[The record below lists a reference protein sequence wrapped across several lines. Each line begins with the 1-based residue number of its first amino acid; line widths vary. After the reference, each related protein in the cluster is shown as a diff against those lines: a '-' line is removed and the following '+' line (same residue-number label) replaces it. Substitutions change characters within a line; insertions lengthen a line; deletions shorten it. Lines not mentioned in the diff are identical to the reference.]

1 MATSCESRPM
11 SKSHLL
17 HKAARGVVIGA
28 AAGQVMGKVT
38 EVFYDKQSDRARE
51 REEEIREAPS
61 FMVAA
66 KRMVSV
72 VEEEPKEE
80 HVNKLGTVL
89 HTGLGLGMGVLYS
102 LTAERYPKIRAGRG
116 LAFGLGFFLV
126 IDEGMNTAFGWT
138 PRPDKFPWQAHAR
151 GLVAHLVYGLV
162 VDAAL
167 TACQDGART
176 RQTEE

>member
-1 MATSCESRPM
+1 MVSPCDPRPM
-11 SKSHLL
+11 STSRLL
-17 HKAARGVVIGA
+17 HNAARGLIIGA
-28 AAGQVMGKVT
+28 AASQVMGKVT

-80 HVNKLGTVL
+80 HVNKLGTAL

-102 LTAERYPKIRAGRG
+102 VAAERYPKIRAGRG
-116 LAFGLGFFLV
+116 LAFGLGFFLA

-151 GLVAHLVYGLV
+151 GLVAHLVYGV
-162 VDAAL
+162 VIDAAL
-167 TACQDGART
+167 SACQDGARE
-176 RQTEE
+176 R